1 MCSLSPYL
9 SNKLQSYSCSGKLV
23 ALKFLIEKFLCMGEF
38 ANSNETASRC
48 KIVIFSQKPRCLEI
62 IASQLLALYSDI
74 HYLTVTSELS
84 AEKRMEYVE
93 NFQSDWEV
101 SILLATTGICGHGF
115 SLTAA
120 SVVILVDHNFNP
132 YVDIQAIDRCHR
144 IGQENA
150 VMVYRLVSNEPNEE
164 RLMKYF
170 CVYSYHVVYKGLRN
184 ILLQPS
190 LRLTKGIERNL
201 H

>member
-1 MCSLSPYL
+1 
-9 SNKLQSYSCSGKLV
+9 
-23 ALKFLIEKFLCMGEF
+23 MGEF
-38 ANSNETASRC
+38 AESNETVSRC

-62 IASQLLALYSDI
+62 IASQLLDLYSNI
-74 HYLTVTSELS
+74 HFLTVTSELC

-93 NFQSDWEV
+93 HFQTDNEI

-132 YVDIQAIDRCHR
+132 YVDVQAIDRCHR
-144 IGQENA
+144 IGQKNA

-164 RLMKYF
+164 RLMKYCYAF
-170 CVYSYHVVYKGLRN
+170 NYNPLVYKGLRN
-184 ILLQPS
+184 LSLQPS
-190 LRLTKGIERNL
+190 LRRTKGIERNRQ
-201 H
+201 

>member
-1 MCSLSPYL
+1 MHGRICHFKRDGISL
-9 SNKLQSYSCSGKLV
+9 Q
-23 ALKFLIEKFLCMGEF
+23 
-38 ANSNETASRC
+38 NSHFFTEAPMSRNY
-48 KIVIFSQKPRCLEI
+48 CL
-62 IASQLLALYSDI
+62 
-74 HYLTVTSELS
+74 SELC

-93 NFQSDWEV
+93 KFQSDREV

-170 CVYSYHVVYKGLRN
+170 CAS
-184 ILLQPS
+184 IL
-190 LRLTKGIERNL
+190 TM
-201 H
+201 